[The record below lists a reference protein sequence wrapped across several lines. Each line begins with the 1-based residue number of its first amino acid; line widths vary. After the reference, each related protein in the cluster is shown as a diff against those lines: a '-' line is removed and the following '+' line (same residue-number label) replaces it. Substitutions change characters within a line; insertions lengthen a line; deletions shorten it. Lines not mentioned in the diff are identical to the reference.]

1 MSADDNSDLIVQAL
15 GHLLI
20 SNPKWATDYRIDGRD
35 GFVASIELKMV
46 IPMHV
51 YRAAE
56 ASVRNN
62 HVLRGKL
69 SIKGADDQVVDGEFC

>member
-1 MSADDNSDLIVQAL
+1 MNADDNIYVQAI

-20 SNPKWATDYRIDGRD
+20 SNPKWATDYRIDRLD
-35 GFVASIELKMV
+35 GVVASIELKMV

-56 ASVRNN
+56 TYVRDN
-62 HVLRGKL
+62 HMLSGDL
-69 SIKGADDQVVDGEFC
+69 SITGADDQVVDGEFC